1 MTVFVIATDK
11 PNEII
16 EKLLA
21 AIPNSVKVKKVTPE
35 TMENDI
41 VVSEDL
47 SSFTTM
53 ENTKLMNWEGSLILV
68 INEKQA
74 AKFKKTKFIFMT
86 GEYYEQADNGKFVL
100 LRGKL
105 HYSYSEF
112 LFEDMVS
119 NIKSY
124 ILTAQ
129 QMKDRYR
136 NI

>member
-1 MTVFVIATDK
+1 MTVFVIATEK

-16 EKLLA
+16 EKLLTV
-21 AIPNSVKVKKVTPE
+21 IPNSVAVKKVTPG
-35 TMENDI
+35 TMESDI

-86 GEYYEQADNGKFVL
+86 GEYYEQAANGKFVL

-105 HYSYSEF
+105 HYSCSEF
-112 LFEDMVS
+112 LFEDMIS

-124 ILTAQ
+124 ILAVR

-136 NI
+136 NV

>member
-68 INEKQA
+68 INEKQT

-86 GEYYEQADNGKFVL
+86 GEYYEQADNGKFLL

-105 HYSYSEF
+105 HYSCSEF